1 MGHAKRQ
8 KMGDQRLCLYDSIV
22 MNSLIKE
29 EVRTRRGKDGKR
41 AHRDHVSWD
50 NTEVFYTCVKA
61 RLNKLEK
68 WPAHQQRPA

>member
-1 MGHAKRQ
+1 
-8 KMGDQRLCLYDSIV
+8 